1 MIDKSTTKMRYKRI
15 LKPVRFDEHLIEDSN
30 RYMAKTGINFSDL
43 VRISLNSFL
52 RRKLYDVEDSW
63 YE

>member
-1 MIDKSTTKMRYKRI
+1 MRYKRI

-43 VRISLNSFL
+43 VRLSLNSFL
-52 RRKLYDVEDSW
+52 RRKLDDVEDSW

>member
-1 MIDKSTTKMRYKRI
+1 MRYKRI

-30 RYMAKTGINFSDL
+30 RYMKMTGVNFSDL
-43 VRISLNSFL
+43 VRMSLNSFL

-63 YE
+63 YK

>member
-1 MIDKSTTKMRYKRI
+1 MRYKRI

-30 RYMAKTGINFSDL
+30 RYMKMTGVNFSDL